1 MIKSEKLKGKLSKDA
16 YIAAL
21 EAEIVMSNT
30 VIDNI
35 SKLGEF
41 SFAANVAAA
50 AVYMRTVMLIIQKDV
65 QANKNSEE
73 HF

>member
-1 MIKSEKLKGKLSKDA
+1 MIKSEMLKGKLSKDA
-16 YIAAL
+16 YIAVL
-21 EAEIVMSNT
+21 EAEIAMNNT

-35 SKLGEF
+35 SKLGGV

-50 AVYMRTVMLIIQKDV
+50 VFYTSTVAAIIKKDA
-65 QANKNSEE
+65 QSKSSEE

>member
-21 EAEIVMSNT
+21 EAEIAMNNT
-30 VIDNI
+30 IIDNI
-35 SKLGEF
+35 NKLGAF
-41 SFAANVAAA
+41 SFAQYAAAA
-50 AVYMRTVMLIIQKDV
+50 AVYAHTVGLITQKDA
-65 QANKNSEE
+65 QAKNSEE

>member
-21 EAEIVMSNT
+21 EAEIVMNNE

-35 SKLGEF
+35 SKLGDV
-41 SFAANVAAA
+41 SFAANIAA
-50 AVYMRTVMLIIQKDV
+50 AVFYTSKVAAIIKKDA
-65 QANKNSEE
+65 QAKSSEE

>member
-1 MIKSEKLKGKLSKDA
+1 MIKSENLKGKLSKDA

-21 EAEIVMSNT
+21 EAEIAMNNA

-35 SKLGEF
+35 NNLGPV
-41 SFAANVAAA
+41 SLAANAAA
-50 AVYMRTVMLIIQKDV
+50 AVFYASTVAAIIKKDA
-65 QANKNSEE
+65 QSKSSEE